1 MSLTSHCLCQRE
13 VQAHHSKRWRRWVAG
28 DSDFH
33 SHCLEWRKVRVC
45 GSLLPSFVL
54 RSSQLRATQLV
65 AAALSRP
72 PLCVSCLLQA
82 HNPHIAPERVDSSE
96 LQCSRG
102 MCVCSYLIP
111 TLPLYLLTSPTA
123 SFLSSLLFSFYHLP
137 TPSISITRLS
147 RQPDYFCK
155 HTRRLLSGRLR
166 IPLSANGGP
175 ARRAFRGASQIAI
188 QVPLYPTLGLSRT
201 PARIKT
207 TVRAQSKHPSRTLL
221 FKDSQSQHH
230 LRGLGIGLCPGA
242 RLPTVA
248 LNHTKYIPL
257 FTTRPPPL
265 LLSNNSF
272 RLPLTHRPGSGPLL
286 EIDLHCCGIP

>member
-1 MSLTSHCLCQRE
+1 MPKRGASTAQ
-13 VQAHHSKRWRRWVAG
+13 HSKRWRRWVAR

-45 GSLLPSFVL
+45 GSLLPLFVL

-96 LQCSRG
+96 LQRSRG
-102 MCVCSYLIP
+102 MCACSCSIP
-111 TLPLYLLTSPTA
+111 TLPLYLLSSPTA
-123 SFLSSLLFSFYHLP
+123 SFLSPLLFFFSRLP

-166 IPLSANGGP
+166 IPLPANEGP
-175 ARRAFRGASQIAI
+175 ARRAFRGASQVRHPGTFVPNARAITNACSDQKDCAGPVQTPFQNTSVQGFTIAE
-188 QVPLYPTLGLSRT
+188 
-201 PARIKT
+201 
-207 TVRAQSKHPSRTLL
+207 
-221 FKDSQSQHH
+221 HH
-230 LRGLGIGLCPGA
+230 LRGLGIGLWLVRDC
-242 RLPTVA
+242 
-248 LNHTKYIPL
+248 
-257 FTTRPPPL
+257 
-265 LLSNNSF
+265 
-272 RLPLTHRPGSGPLL
+272 
-286 EIDLHCCGIP
+286 